1 MKLAHMCCYKF
12 LSRWKPSLLPVEIL
26 CKRHPHTVFSME
38 SKLTVI
44 RDGSTLQMLT
54 CSRVLGTRFLLK
66 VETARSS
73 AKSSQMA
80 TKLERFCAS
89 DKRNGRRRSLAVIVG
104 GSISLSPSQSHSKDR
119 SGPRPPSGWNW
130 ILCTPLSS
138 LCAAS
143 DSFPFL
149 GFNRPP
155 EGHAAGAFPA
165 RRQRPRDR
173 PMDGRLTTA
182 EERAGSASPAIR
194 LEGRG
199 GGNGGHGVTHV
210 R

>member
-1 MKLAHMCCYKF
+1 MCCYKF

-119 SGPRPPSGWNW
+119 APAPDLLRVGTGSSSSAPHSPSARPQ
-130 ILCTPLSS
+130 TP
-138 LCAAS
+138 
-143 DSFPFL
+143 FPFWGSIGL
-149 GFNRPP
+149 QKATRPGP
-155 EGHAAGAFPA
+155 SPPAAKGRAI
-165 RRQRPRDR
+165 DR
-173 PMDGRLTTA
+173 WMDG
-182 EERAGSASPAIR
+182 
-194 LEGRG
+194 
-199 GGNGGHGVTHV
+199 
-210 R
+210 